1 MPPFWNYWRVTA
13 TSPTAPD
20 GSSASVS
27 MNIQSR
33 TPGKTT
39 VAAEVKGLASPEDSA
54 HYKAL
59 FKQVLADFAAF
70 VAAR

>member
-1 MPPFWNYWRVTA
+1 
-13 TSPTAPD
+13 
-20 GSSASVS
+20 

-59 FKQVLADFAAF
+59 FKQALTDFAAL